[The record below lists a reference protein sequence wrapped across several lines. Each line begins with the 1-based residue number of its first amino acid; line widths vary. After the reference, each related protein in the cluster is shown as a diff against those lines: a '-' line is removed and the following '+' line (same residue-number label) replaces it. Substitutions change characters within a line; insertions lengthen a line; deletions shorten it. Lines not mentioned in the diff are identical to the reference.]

1 MNRLFT
7 TAVCGMILAGLPAIA
22 QEVTGGALAFS
33 HSALL
38 DDSSLSKTGIDGQ
51 IVVGFG
57 PSIAFQV
64 DLGFNRLNFIDE
76 TTSNLTLHSI
86 YNVTDQTSLGLFVGA
101 DRVAGE
107 SLDFVGFEV
116 GQQAASF
123 DIEAYVGYGEDAGI
137 SGTIGGVS
145 GRYAVSDSF
154 GVGGGL
160 EHGDIG
166 GLNVTR
172 LSLKGDYAVAPK
184 LALTAEIGTL
194 DGSGFGA
201 SGSEAFVGL
210 GGKFTFGDGRGATFG
225 KRGLI
230 NLLPGL

>member
-7 TAVCGMILAGLPAIA
+7 TALCGTILAGLPAFA

-33 HSALL
+33 HSAFL
-38 DDSSLSKTGIDGQ
+38 DDTSLSKTGIDGQ
-51 IVVGFG
+51 VEVGFG
-57 PSIAFQV
+57 RHVAFQV
-64 DLGFNRLNFIDE
+64 DLGFNRLNFVDE

-86 YNVTDQTSLGLFVGA
+86 YHVTEETSLGLFVGA
-101 DRVAGE
+101 DRVAGQ

-116 GQQAASF
+116 GQEAASF
-123 DIEAYVGYGEDAGI
+123 DIEAYVGYGEDSGI
-137 SGTIGGVS
+137 SGTIGGFS

-154 GVGGGL
+154 GVGGAI

-172 LSLKGDYAVAPK
+172 LALQGDYAVAPQ

-194 DGSGFGA
+194 HGSGFGG

-210 GGKFTFGDGRGATFG
+210 GGKFTFGADGDATFG

-230 NLLPGL
+230 NLIPGL